1 MELRHLRYFIAVAEE
16 LHFARAAAKLNIAP
30 PTLSAQIQQLET
42 SLGARLFTRKTR
54 SVALTHVGKRFLDEA
69 RTALKQ
75 VEHAEL
81 VGRRAASGE
90 MGSIAVGYIL
100 AAAHA
105 GYVAASVL
113 DFRNK
118 YPDASVQLRRMST
131 IPQMAA
137 LIDGALDIGFARMP
151 DRFPAE
157 LTGFII
163 DRQPLCLVLPEGHR
177 LAAQKVIEPGALAGE
192 PFVTTSLEMEMGY
205 WSNVG
210 TLVPA
215 NVSVQIVARVT
226 DMSSVLFSVAAG
238 TGLGVLPESMARM
251 SVDGVVF
258 RKVTGPTRTSDQVV
272 VFRRNEGSPLVK
284 TFIAMLRAKA
294 RDLRRQAAEWLEH
307 DPNRPR
313 IARR

>member
-54 SVALTHVGKRFLDEA
+54 SVALTHVGRRFLEEA
-69 RTALKQ
+69 RAALKQ

-81 VGRRAASGE
+81 VGRRAAKGE
-90 MGSIAVGYIL
+90 MGSLAVGYIL

-105 GYVAASVL
+105 GYVAASII
-113 DFRNK
+113 DFRKKHPNV
-118 YPDASVQLRRMST
+118 SVQMRRMPT
-131 IPQMAA
+131 IPQLAG
-137 LIDGALDIGFARMP
+137 LIDGSLDVAFTRAT

-163 DRQPLCLVLPEGHR
+163 DRQPLCLALPEGHR
-177 LAAQKVIEPGALAGE
+177 LAVHKVIEPAALAGE

-210 TLVPA
+210 ALIPE
-215 NVSVQIVARVT
+215 NVSVQIAARVADT
-226 DMSSVLFSVAAG
+226 SSVLFSVAAG
-238 TGLGVLPESMARM
+238 IGLGVLPESLARM
-251 SVDGVVF
+251 AVDGVVF
-258 RKVTGPTRTSDQVV
+258 RKVAGATRTSDQVV

-284 TFIAMLRAKA
+284 AFIATLRAKA
-294 RDLRRQAAEWLEH
+294 RDLRRLAAE
-307 DPNRPR
+307 
-313 IARR
+313 